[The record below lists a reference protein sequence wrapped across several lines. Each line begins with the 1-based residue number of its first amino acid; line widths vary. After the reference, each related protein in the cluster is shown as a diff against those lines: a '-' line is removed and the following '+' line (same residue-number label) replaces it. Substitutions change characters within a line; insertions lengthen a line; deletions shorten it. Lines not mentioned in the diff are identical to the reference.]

1 MTALVILV
9 AVLIILLAIPVELE
23 FAAQW
28 PSQAPVRVRVH
39 WCFGLVSSKT
49 SLATGWDAKPKAAKG
64 SERKGRRSSGALKV
78 RKLFAQRRFRVRAY
92 HLVKSL
98 WRAVKKRDVNIRLRL
113 GAGDPAETGR
123 LWAILGPL
131 SGGLQAQRSCTIAL
145 VPDFDHAIFE
155 GNASGRLGFSP
166 VRLLAP
172 AIAFVC
178 SPVLWRS
185 IARARAKS

>member
-1 MTALVILV
+1 MTALLILV
-9 AVLIILLAIPVELE
+9 AVLIVLLVIPVELE

-28 PSQAPVRVRVH
+28 PSQDPVSVRVY
-39 WCFGLVSSKT
+39 WCFGLISSKT
-49 SLATGWDAKPKAAKG
+49 SLATGWDAKSKAAKG
-64 SERKGRRSSGALKV
+64 SEKKVSGSSGALKV
-78 RKLFAQRRFRVRAY
+78 RKLFGQRRFRVRVY
-92 HLVKSL
+92 HLVSSV
-98 WRAVKKRDVNIRLRL
+98 WRAVRKRDVNIHFRL

-131 SGGLQAQRSCTIAL
+131 SGWLQAQRSCTIAL
-145 VPDFDHAIFE
+145 VPDFDNAVFE
-155 GNASGRLGFSP
+155 GGASGRLGFAP

-172 AIAFVC
+172 VIAFVC